1 MWQPYIMD
9 QAFIAYQ
16 KTKGASRRTDAVEG
30 SLTKYQEDSR
40 RRVALATNGVSPE
53 EIEKRIP
60 RK

>member
-1 MWQPYIMD
+1 MD

-16 KTKGASRRTDAVEG
+16 KQKGTRRTVAVEG

-40 RRVALATNGVSPE
+40 RRVALAMNGVSTE
-53 EIEKRIP
+53 EINKRIP